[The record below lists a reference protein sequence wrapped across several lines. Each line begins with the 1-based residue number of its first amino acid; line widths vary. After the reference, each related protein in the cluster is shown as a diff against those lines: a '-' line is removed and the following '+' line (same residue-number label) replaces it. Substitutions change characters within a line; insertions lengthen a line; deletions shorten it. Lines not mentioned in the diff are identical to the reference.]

1 MSKSLH
7 VDLYAKVGA
16 SWIFGRRSIG
26 RVFREA
32 SMPSSGG
39 SKRLSKSDTARL
51 DRMTRGAP
59 QVMVK
64 VVSRTQTAKQLR
76 QHVDYISREGAL
88 ELESDYGPLQDKEV
102 VAVVRDSWMEH
113 IESQDTVHSNRHAAV
128 SVNLMLSMPAGTD
141 RDAFKWAVRDFVESQ
156 FKGHHETLMAFH
168 DDTEKPHAHIAVL
181 SRNHQGK
188 SLDAN
193 RDRLDQWR
201 ECFADHLNER
211 GIDADAS
218 PRHARGVYVKGHHKH
233 DIHRARSGG
242 LSQNTYSALREAMD
256 DQAAARA
263 APDTPWRRA
272 SLAKHAAM
280 RDCLNAAAIELQASS
295 DPKERAIAVRVAAHA
310 EALPCPETRYDK
322 LRAACLSHT
331 DRMQTQLDRYEKV
344 PDHLLSDEVIKYTSQ
359 DRPVDHRGGSGNLSS

>member
-7 VDLYAKVGA
+7 ADLYAKVGA
-16 SWIFGRRSIG
+16 SWIFGRRSVG

-32 SMPSSGG
+32 SMPSSGS

-88 ELESDYGPLQDKEV
+88 ELESDYGPLQDKEM

-181 SRNHQGK
+181 SRDREGK
-188 SLDAN
+188 SLNAN
-193 RDRLDQWR
+193 LERLDHWR
-201 ECFADHLNER
+201 ERFADHLNER
-211 GIDADAS
+211 GIEADAS
-218 PRHARGVYVKGHHKH
+218 SRHARGVYVKGMHKH
-233 DIHRARSGG
+233 DVHRARSG
-242 LSQNTYSALREAMD
+242 SISKNMFAELRTAMD
-256 DQAAARA
+256 DHKAERV
-263 APDTPWRRA
+263 PKPSPWRRA
-272 SLAKHAAM
+272 SAAKNDAV
-280 RDCLNAAAIELQASS
+280 RDTLVLAAIELKQSS
-295 DPKERAIAVRVAAHA
+295 DVKEREIGERVANYARG
-310 EALPCPETRYDK
+310 LRDPVTRYDK
-322 LRAACLSHT
+322 LRTACAAQPDNVQQRIDEYERDQGDVARSRIQVEEQKSVNM
-331 DRMQTQLDRYEKV
+331 DR
-344 PDHLLSDEVIKYTSQ
+344 
-359 DRPVDHRGGSGNLSS
+359 